1 MTMPAAYSQLLTE
14 FVGLQPS
21 VLSDSDTLGAVLV
34 AAAGAMGVAA
44 LGPPVV
50 RRGTRGFAAALICG
64 EGHVVL
70 HTIPDD
76 GSCLVDIVAR
86 GGAAV
91 DKGLDVIARRLGVQS
106 D

>member
-1 MTMPAAYSQLLTE
+1 MQAAYSQQLTE
-14 FVGLQPS
+14 YVGLPPS
-21 VLSDSDTLGAVLV
+21 VLGDADTLAAVLV

-86 GGAAV
+86 GAAAV
-91 DKGLDVIARRLGVQS
+91 DKGLEVIQRRLGVEPA
-106 D
+106 

>member
-21 VLSDSDTLGAVLV
+21 VLSDADTLGAVLV

-50 RRGTRGFAAALICG
+50 RRGTRGF

-91 DKGLDVIARRLGVQS
+91 DKGLDVIARRLGVQP

>member
-44 LGPPVV
+44 LGPLVV
-50 RRGTRGFAAALICG
+50 RRGTRGFAAALI
-64 EGHVVL
+64 
-70 HTIPDD
+70 
-76 GSCLVDIVAR
+76 
-86 GGAAV
+86 
-91 DKGLDVIARRLGVQS
+91 
-106 D
+106 

>member
-1 MTMPAAYSQLLTE
+1 MQAAYSQQLTE
-14 FVGLQPS
+14 YVGLPPS
-21 VLSDSDTLGAVLV
+21 VLGDEDTLAAVLV

-50 RRGTRGFAAALICG
+50 RRGTRGFAAALICA

-86 GGAAV
+86 GGTAV
-91 DKGLDVIARRLGVQS
+91 DKGLDVIERRLGVQPA
-106 D
+106 